1 MKPLRQ
7 DMTKMEWTD
16 EAHDLQYL
24 GKDRP
29 YVSVRRFPTGA
40 ELAEWYLGCSFSPK
54 LTWHESVDAA
64 KQAGELVMRIS
75 K

>member
-1 MKPLRQ
+1 
-7 DMTKMEWTD
+7 
-16 EAHDLQYL
+16 
-24 GKDRP
+24 
-29 YVSVRRFPTGA
+29 VSVRRFPTGA